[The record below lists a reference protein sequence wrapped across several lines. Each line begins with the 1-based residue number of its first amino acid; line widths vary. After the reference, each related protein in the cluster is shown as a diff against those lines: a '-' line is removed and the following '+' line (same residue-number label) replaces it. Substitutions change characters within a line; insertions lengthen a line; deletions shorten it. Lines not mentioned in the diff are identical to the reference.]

1 MRHEREGSSLRP
13 VNVRA
18 RRSRSGPSRLM
29 SRGLWAYPSNR
40 GHEGLSGTAL
50 ARPPRRAKGENEVKK
65 RLWAVGTA
73 ALAYLVMA
81 SVALAQDPT
90 QSGYGGTGGNIQGDV
105 EGGTGGGSLPFTGL
119 DLLLLVGAGV
129 LLVAAG
135 LTLRRVGRT
144 TSS

>member
-1 MRHEREGSSLRP
+1 M
-13 VNVRA
+13 N
-18 RRSRSGPSRLM
+18 
-29 SRGLWAYPSNR
+29 
-40 GHEGLSGTAL
+40 
-50 ARPPRRAKGENEVKK
+50 K

-129 LLVAAG
+129 LLFAAG

>member
-1 MRHEREGSSLRP
+1 MKR
-13 VNVRA
+13 
-18 RRSRSGPSRLM
+18 
-29 SRGLWAYPSNR
+29 
-40 GHEGLSGTAL
+40 
-50 ARPPRRAKGENEVKK
+50 

-73 ALAYLVMA
+73 VLAYLVTA

-105 EGGTGGGSLPFTGL
+105 EGGTGSGSLPFTGL

-135 LTLRRVGRT
+135 LTLRRVGRA
-144 TSS
+144 SSS

>member
-1 MRHEREGSSLRP
+1 M
-13 VNVRA
+13 
-18 RRSRSGPSRLM
+18 
-29 SRGLWAYPSNR
+29 
-40 GHEGLSGTAL
+40 
-50 ARPPRRAKGENEVKK
+50 KK
-65 RLWAVGTA
+65 RLWAIGSAV
-73 ALAYLVMA
+73 LAYLVTA

-105 EGGTGGGSLPFTGL
+105 QGTVGGGGSGGGTGGGSLPFTGL